1 MLVNVLNEN
10 SVKEKILSYFHF
22 FLRVVVSFQNYI
34 EEAEAEVVDDF
45 GTQQEVVEQEAE
57 EEDKGAVFWQEGT
70 CQETTEMSRSVTK
83 N

>member
-1 MLVNVLNEN
+1 M
-10 SVKEKILSYFHF
+10 
-22 FLRVVVSFQNYI
+22 
-34 EEAEAEVVDDF
+34 EAEAEVVEDL